1 MTCGIYPTILNPKI
15 RAKVLRDIDLLE
27 KEGNGIIMSM
37 KYSDIKEMFLE
48 DQETKKAYEELEP
61 EYQLIYAMV
70 ESRREKNIS
79 QQELADVTGI
89 NRSDIS
95 KIENGNANPSLKT
108 IKRVAKGLGKRVE
121 IRFI

>member
-1 MTCGIYPTILNPKI
+1 M

-27 KEGNGIIMSM
+27 KEGNRIIMSM

-61 EYQLIYAMV
+61 EYQLICAMV

-95 KIENGNANPSLKT
+95 KIENGNANPSLRT

>member
-1 MTCGIYPTILNPKI
+1 
-15 RAKVLRDIDLLE
+15 
-27 KEGNGIIMSM
+27 MSM

-95 KIENGNANPSLKT
+95 KIENGNANPSLRT

>member
-1 MTCGIYPTILNPKI
+1 
-15 RAKVLRDIDLLE
+15 
-27 KEGNGIIMSM
+27 M
-37 KYSDIKEMFLE
+37 KYSDIKEMFLA
-48 DQETKKAYEELEP
+48 DSETKKAYEKLEP

-70 ESRREKNIS
+70 ESRREKNLS

-95 KIENGNANPSLKT
+95 KIENGNANPSLRT
-108 IKRVAKGLGKRVE
+108 IKRVAKGLGKKVE

>member
-1 MTCGIYPTILNPKI
+1 
-15 RAKVLRDIDLLE
+15 
-27 KEGNGIIMSM
+27 M

-121 IRFI
+121 IRFV